1 MACSLT
7 SRWMQRAGCGKAEL
21 DGRPRRPAGA
31 RRDRHTSPRLPR
43 SFAEQH
49 CLCERAVIPAR
60 HLDYVALETWV
71 RARLPSSGPFV
82 LLGESFSGPI
92 AVAIA
97 ANPPR
102 GLCGL
107 VLSTTFASKPV
118 RWLAP
123 LAPFIRSAP
132 LPVPPMRVLSPLLL
146 GPWSTARLETML
158 RAAVQ
163 SVPSDLLRFRA
174 SVALQADA
182 TSLLQRISVPT
193 LCLRARDDR
202 LLSRACSD
210 RIASAISDCTVQD
223 IEGPHLLLQAR
234 ASTCA
239 HAIIDFIHTLQ
250 WDRNGDL

>member
-1 MACSLT
+1 MTVALVVLPGLDAT
-7 SRWMQRAGCGKAEL
+7 ATLHDDFLEASRNSIVSASVL
-21 DGRPRRPAGA
+21 SYPR
-31 RRDRHTSPRLPR
+31 DN
-43 SFAEQH
+43 
-49 CLCERAVIPAR
+49 
-60 HLDYVALETWV
+60 LDYVALETWV

-97 ANPPR
+97 ANRPR

-202 LLSRACSD
+202 LLPRACSD

-239 HAIIDFIHTLQ
+239 QPSSTSSIHCSGTAMATCDYRQPAFPPTAGAFI
-250 WDRNGDL
+250 R

>member
-1 MACSLT
+1 MTVALVVLP
-7 SRWMQRAGCGKAEL
+7 GL
-21 DGRPRRPAGA
+21 DATATLHDDFLEAARNSAVSASVLAYPR
-31 RRDRHTSPRLPR
+31 DN
-43 SFAEQH
+43 
-49 CLCERAVIPAR
+49 
-60 HLDYVALETWV
+60 LDYFALETWV

-97 ANPPR
+97 ANPPP

-107 VLSTTFASKPV
+107 VLSTSFASKPV

-132 LPVPPMRVLSPLLL
+132 LPVPPMGVLSPLLL
-146 GPWSTARLETML
+146 GRWSTARLETLL

-174 SVALQADA
+174 SVALQADV

-193 LCLRARDDR
+193 LCLRASDDQ

-210 RIASAISDCTVQD
+210 RIAGALPGCTVQD

-234 ASTCA
+234 AAACA
-239 HAIIDFIHTLQ
+239 HAIGDFIHALRRG
-250 WDRNGDL
+250 RNGEL